1 MRTSAKRAN
10 TRALED
16 VLQHKRP
23 DLLERLVEELDL
35 SVAQGEPA
43 TLAADTKDLRVRAMV
58 APSRKAIPVVDQG
71 FASSSEQSW
80 ALANSSTSSSSVS

>member
-1 MRTSAKRAN
+1 LRTSAKRAN

-23 DLLERLVEELDL
+23 DLLERRVEELD
-35 SVAQGEPA
+35 QGEPA